1 MDKTKY
7 MNMIANPSLHD
18 LPIEDE
24 RIPTVNPV
32 NPDHGYN
39 WFGFNLS
46 YPSDVRCL
54 IRNNFQKKK
63 CNIGKFYAWLQINNN
78 TPFPLKMKIIY
89 GCMLPSLLY
98 SSETWGSL
106 NYLVKEIS

>member
-7 MNMIANPSLHD
+7 MNMVANPSLHD

-24 RIPTVNPV
+24 RIPAVNPV

-39 WFGFNLS
+39 WLDFNLS
-46 YPSDVRCL
+46 YSSDVRCL

-63 CNIGKFYAWLQINNN
+63 CNIGKFYTWLQINNN
-78 TPFPLKMKIIY
+78 TPFPLKMKNSLWLHATIIILFRNM
-89 GCMLPSLLY
+89 GFTKLS
-98 SSETWGSL
+98 G
-106 NYLVKEIS
+106 